1 MSSVRFAIGLLF
13 AFALLLTTEQGT
25 ADSLDQQIAER
36 TRQYQESLRQRAA
49 EISPSFQAK
58 IEAQA
63 EQTVTQGLEKW
74 HNGEIDICIALPQL
88 AELQRVILFADRQTP
103 GSPSDSLYWRANGC
117 AAALVVTSI
126 QLVIKASASHPANFA
141 SSHSAAYP
149 FRRGGEGISYFIRVI
164 CTIVLRQ

>member
-1 MSSVRFAIGLLF
+1 MSSVRFAIGLLL
-13 AFALLLTTEQGT
+13 AFALLFTTERGT

-74 HNGEIDICIALPQL
+74 HNGEIPLCIALPQL

-103 GSPSDSLYWRANGC
+103 DSPGDPLYWRAGGC

-126 QLVIKASASHPANFA
+126 QLVLKSSAIYTTN
-141 SSHSAAYP
+141 SAPIDSAIAP
-149 FRRGGEGISYFIRVI
+149 LQQRSESISYFIRIV